1 MPHAFIVRAADWNLD
16 AAAIAAV
23 RRSVFIDEQG
33 VPEAME
39 WESIDPLCHWFV
51 ATTPGQRV
59 IGIVRLT
66 DAGRIGRMAVLPDW
80 RRCGVGRA
88 LLTAVLEA
96 ARGLGFGRVHLS
108 AQTHA
113 LPFYAAH
120 GFSAEGPE
128 YQDAGIPHR
137 SMNLDLR
144 DWA

>member
-33 VPEAME
+33 VPEDLE
-39 WESIDPLCHWFV
+39 WESIDPQCHWFV
-51 ATTPGQRV
+51 AITPEQHV

-66 DAGRIGRMAVLPDW
+66 DAGRIGRMAILMDW
-80 RRCGVGRA
+80 RRSGVGRA
-88 LLTAVLEA
+88 LLMAVLQA
-96 ARGLGFGRVHLS
+96 VRRLGFEQVHLS

-120 GFSAEGPE
+120 GFIAEGPE
-128 YQDAGIPHR
+128 YLDAGIPHR
-137 SMNLDLR
+137 SMTLTLKDS
-144 DWA
+144 A